1 MGHIGIL
8 GLDKAGVEN
17 YQVTVGGRAGND
29 AAIGQ
34 KMGSGFSF
42 EELMPALDRLIDTYL
57 AVRIDPSEVFVSA
70 VERLG
75 TIPFQEAL
83 YAIDKPA

>member
-1 MGHIGIL
+1 MG
-8 GLDKAGVEN
+8 
-17 YQVTVGGRAGND
+17 R
-29 AAIGQ
+29 
-34 KMGSGFSF
+34 GFSF

-57 AVRIDPSEVFVSA
+57 AMRIDPSEAFVSA